1 MMATAARI
9 ANPDVIVVGLG
20 AVGSSTL
27 LALARMGISALGIDR
42 HSPPHPLGSSHGDTR
57 LTRLAVGEGAEYAP
71 LVARSHEL
79 WLELEG
85 RVGVVGNDDDGGE
98 EGRRLFLRT
107 GGLVVG
113 RPTTATSFDE
123 RTIDVARERGI
134 PHEVVDADE
143 MRSRWPQVGSGLVG
157 DEVGCHEPSAGVLF
171 PERCV
176 RAQLGLAVRLG
187 ARTMLGTIVRSVSSD
202 DGGGG
207 VRVVTDDRG
216 DFVAASAIVAPGA
229 WASDLVPSLAPLTRV
244 RRQAMHWFPL
254 NDPDAYSPERFPV
267 FIWHHGSGV
276 GDYFYG
282 FPCLP
287 GEVSMKMATE
297 QCERRH

>member
-1 MMATAARI
+1 MAARI

-57 LTRLAVGEGAEYAP
+57 ITRLAVGEGAEYAP

-85 RVGVVGNDDDGGE
+85 EVRVVGNNDDDDDGE
-98 EGRRLFLRT
+98 EGRHLFLRT

-113 RPTTATSFDE
+113 RPTTATSFVE

-134 PHEVVDADE
+134 PHEVLDADE
-143 MRSRWPQVGSGLVG
+143 MRSRWPQVGSGLAG
-157 DEVGCHEPSAGVLF
+157 NEVGCHEPSAGVLF

-176 RAQLGLAVRLG
+176 CAQLGLAVRLG
-187 ARTMLGTIVRSVSSD
+187 ARTMLGTIVRSVSTND
-202 DGGGG
+202 DDGGG
-207 VRVVTDDRG
+207 VRVVTDRG
-216 DFVAASAIVAPGA
+216 ASSKFLVGVQNMPEWLRDVAVSTPTMQKI
-229 WASDLVPSLAPLTRV
+229 
-244 RRQAMHWFPL
+244 L
-254 NDPDAYSPERFPV
+254 NSKISSRFPTMILLLD
-267 FIWHHGSGV
+267 F
-276 GDYFYG
+276 YFLGRRPRFAPQALLCRASVHPAILSNY
-282 FPCLP
+282 FR
-287 GEVSMKMATE
+287 SATSAGGG
-297 QCERRH
+297 